1 MSYKAFSNL
10 REHVEIEAIKS
21 MTPEEINALLNSASE
36 KIKKLQAENDN
47 LRDSFRE
54 INDLF
59 YIDGLAIGTQKY
71 FNIRKICCDN
81 MKKEKQDDQ

>member
-1 MSYKAFSNL
+1 MSYKAFGSL
-10 REHVEIEAIKS
+10 RGHLELEAIKS

-59 YIDGLAIGTQKY
+59 YHDGLVMGKEKY
-71 FNIRKICCDN
+71 FTIRGICCDN
-81 MKKEKQDDQ
+81 MKK